1 LLPPLIIEEP
11 DIADAIDRID
21 RAAGRIERA
30 QREKPPP
37 YPPPHAEEGRDW
49 GKAAK
54 VDS

>member
-11 DIADAIDRID
+11 DIADAIDRIE

-30 QREKPPP
+30 QREKPLT
-37 YPPPHAEEGRDW
+37 YPSPHAGVGRVEE
-49 GKAAK
+49 KAAK